1 MEHQKMINFY
11 DNKIADA
18 VAMSYDGRILQASKN
33 SQQNN
38 SEVVTKR
45 MINKYLKTYIY
56 IYPEERQ
63 KNIDNLDI
71 IIIV

>member
-1 MEHQKMINFY
+1 MEQQKMINFY

-18 VAMSYDGRILQASKN
+18 VAMSYEGRILQASKN

-45 MINKYLKTYIY
+45 MIKKYLKTYIY
-56 IYPEERQ
+56 ISRRKTKKY
-63 KNIDNLDI
+63 
-71 IIIV
+71 